1 MKRIACFITGGYTE
15 TNAMKAFLRKINSR
29 VQYIQLCPTGK
40 RKRRSQN
47 GNHHIEMLDPSTSGL
62 TGQSLIRYILQ
73 YIDQETFQQ
82 EKYDAILIEDDK
94 DNNCLGIADDG
105 TSTHLQ
111 EEWNS
116 YQAKI
121 IDQIHETIPQI
132 PIMFLFAAPEIEA
145 WFIADWENPF
155 GSIYKEKLGSDNDT
169 FKILL
174 KKDVDA
180 QLLTNRYINRIE
192 EYGYFDGQYKKLSEE
207 LQTLLQSG
215 GDSIK
220 DHFPQYLDYNLKYSK
235 RIEGENMLF
244 KIDPDNVKR
253 ECHFIFQDG
262 FRSLKYFDE

>member
-15 TNAMKAFLRKINSR
+15 TNAMKAFLQKINSR
-29 VQYIQLCPTGK
+29 SKYIQLCPTGT
-40 RKRRSQN
+40 RRRRSRN
-47 GNHHIEMLDPSTSGL
+47 GNHHIEMLDTSTSGL
-62 TGQSLIRYILQ
+62 TGSNLIHHVLWCIN
-73 YIDQETFQQ
+73 QETFQQ
-82 EKYDAILIEDDK
+82 EEYDAILIEDDT
-94 DNNCLGIADDG
+94 DNNFLTIAEDG
-105 TSTHLQ
+105 TSMLQ
-111 EEWNS
+111 NEKRNS
-116 YQAKI
+116 CQAKI
-121 IDQIHETIPQI
+121 IEKIHETIPQI

-145 WFIADWENPF
+145 WFIADWENSF

-180 QLLTNRYINRIE
+180 QLLTNQYINRIE

-215 GDSIK
+215 GDRIK
-220 DHFPQYLDYNLKYSK
+220 AYFPQYPDYNLKYSK

-253 ECHFIFQDG
+253 KCPFIFQDG